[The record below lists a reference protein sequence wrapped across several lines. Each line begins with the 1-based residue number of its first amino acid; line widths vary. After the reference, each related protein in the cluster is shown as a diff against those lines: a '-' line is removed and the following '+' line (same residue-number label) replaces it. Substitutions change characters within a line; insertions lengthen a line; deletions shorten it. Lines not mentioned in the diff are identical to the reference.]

1 MDILRESVTRGPSA
15 SAPLAHVQNTGC
27 GRFRLHG
34 LDEHLRSVE
43 RLAGRFAD
51 KFGAGH
57 WGRLAGLW
65 HDLGK
70 FQPAFQSYIRRDS
83 GFDPE
88 AHLEDAV
95 PSRVD
100 HSSAGA
106 LHAVAQFGRNGSHR
120 GNAIGRLLA
129 YVIAG
134 HHAGLPDWRQ
144 ADGGGGSLEVRLRE
158 RGELLR
164 ATTAVSAAIPFLAGE
179 APRDEPPSRPSL
191 SLWVRLLFSA
201 LVDADYLDTEA
212 FMDPE
217 RVGSRS
223 GWEDIPKIAE
233 TFERFMV
240 TKVRDDT
247 ELNRIR
253 GEILTWCRDAANR
266 EPGLFSLTVPTG
278 GGKTLSSMAFALRH
292 ALRYRRERIV
302 YVIPYTSILEQTV
315 DVFREALGEGDPWT
329 VVLEHHSNLDSDRET
344 PRGRLAAENWDAPIV
359 VTTSVQFFESLF
371 AARSSRTRKLH
382 NLVGSVVVL
391 DEVQLINADFLL
403 PILDVLQFL
412 ADEFGV
418 TVLLMT
424 ATRPSWSITDAGD
437 VHLRGVRE
445 IVPDPDSLHERLRR
459 VRVRIPRRLDEP
471 EGWDEVAE
479 RILAEPSALCVV
491 NRRQDARELFLRVQS
506 EDPASVHLSAL
517 MCGAH
522 RSDVIRDVK
531 ERLGRGEGV
540 RVVSTQLVEAGVDL
554 DFPVV
559 FRALAGLDS
568 ITQAAGRC
576 NREGSSDHGE
586 VHVFV
591 PPTLPP
597 PGILR
602 QAADV
607 TRSLFA
613 EGELD
618 PLAPSSFDRFFGHLY
633 WLRGA
638 RLDKAGIRGLLDH
651 DGQSE
656 RLEYAFRTAASK
668 FRLID
673 DLDRVSIVVGWPKPD
688 GDPRVE
694 SALRRLEHNDGG
706 RGVFRRL
713 QRAVVDVGRWHLV
726 PLEEAGA
733 VQEVH
738 DRLYVQRD
746 TSLYDDVLGLTVDLE
761 TARNPEDLIG

>member
-1 MDILRESVTRGPSA
+1 MESETRVSPSL
-15 SAPLAHVQNTGC
+15 PLAHIQRTGH
-27 GRFRLHG
+27 GGFRLHR

-43 RLAGRFAD
+43 QRAGAFAH
-51 KFGAGH
+51 KFGAGD
-57 WGRLAGLW
+57 WGRLAGVW

-83 GFDPE
+83 GFAPE
-88 AHLEDAV
+88 AHMADAV
-95 PSRVD
+95 PGRVD

-106 LHAVAQFGRNGSHR
+106 LHAVAQLGMNGPR
-120 GNAIGRLLA
+120 GDAIGRLLA

-144 ADGGGGSLEVRLRE
+144 VDGGNGSLEVRLRE

-164 ATTAVSAAIPFLAGE
+164 ATTKVPAALPFLAGE
-179 APRDEPPSRPSL
+179 TPQGGPRSRTCL

-201 LVDADYLDTEA
+201 LVDADFLDTEV
-212 FMDPE
+212 FMDPD
-217 RVGSRS
+217 RAGSRS
-223 GWEDIPKIAE
+223 GWKDLPEITEA
-233 TFERFMV
+233 FERFMV

-247 ELNRIR
+247 EVNRIR
-253 GEILTWCRDAANR
+253 GEILTWCRDAADR

-278 GGKTLSSMAFALRH
+278 GGKTLSSMAFSLRH
-292 ALRYRRERIV
+292 ALRHGMGRIV

-315 DVFREALGEGDPWT
+315 DVFREALGEEDPWT
-329 VVLEHHSNLDSDRET
+329 AVLEHHSNLDPDRESL
-344 PRGRLAAENWDAPIV
+344 RGRLAAENWDAPIV

-391 DEVQLINADFLL
+391 DEVQLINADFLH

-412 ADEFGV
+412 VDEFGV

-424 ATRPSWSITDAGD
+424 ATRPSWSATDVDGPGL
-437 VHLRGVRE
+437 HGVRE
-445 IVPDPDSLHERLRR
+445 IVPDPDALHARLRR
-459 VRVRIPRRLDEP
+459 VRVRIPRKLDEP
-471 EGWDEVAE
+471 EGWDDVAE
-479 RILAEPSALCVV
+479 RILAEPSVLCVV
-491 NRRQDARELFLRVQS
+491 NRRQDARELFLRVQQ
-506 EDPASVHLSAL
+506 EDPAALHLSAL
-517 MCGAH
+517 MSGAH
-522 RSDVIRDVK
+522 RSAVIQDVK

-568 ITQAAGRC
+568 IAQAAGRC
-576 NREGSSDHGE
+576 NREGRGDQGE

-591 PPTLPP
+591 PPTSPP

-602 QAADV
+602 QAAEV
-607 TRSLFA
+607 TRSLCA

-618 PLAPSSFDRFFGHLY
+618 PLAPAAFDRFFRHLY
-633 WLRGA
+633 WLRGD
-638 RLDKAGIRGLLDH
+638 LDKEGIRRLLDH
-651 DGQSE
+651 DGRSE
-656 RLEYAFRTAASK
+656 GLEYAFRTAGSR

-673 DLDRVSIVVGWPKPD
+673 ERDRVSIVVRWPGPD

-694 SALRRLEHNDGG
+694 SALRDLEHGG
-706 RGVFRRL
+706 GWRGVFRRL
-713 QRAVVDVGRWHLV
+713 QRAVVGVSRRHLL
-726 PLEEAGA
+726 PLEAVGA
-733 VQEVH
+733 VEEVH

-746 TSLYDDVLGLTVDLE
+746 TSLYDDVLGLTVSLE

>member
-1 MDILRESVTRGPSA
+1 MS
-15 SAPLAHVQNTGC
+15 LAHVQDTGR

-43 RLAGRFAD
+43 RRAGDLAE
-51 KFGAGH
+51 KFGAGD

-70 FQPAFQSYIRRDS
+70 FQPAFQSYIRRES

-88 AHLEDAV
+88 AHLEGSV
-95 PSRVD
+95 PGRVD
-100 HSSAGA
+100 HSSVGA
-106 LHAVAQFGRNGSHR
+106 LHAVAHLGKNGDR
-120 GNAIGRLLA
+120 GAAIGQLLA

-134 HHAGLPDWRQ
+134 HHAGLPDWSQ
-144 ADGGGGSLEVRLRE
+144 ANGGAGSLEVRLRE
-158 RGELLR
+158 RGELLD
-164 ATTAVSAAIPFLAGE
+164 ATTAVPAALPFLAGE
-179 APRDEPPSRPSL
+179 KPRGGPPCRKSL

-201 LVDADYLDTEA
+201 LVDADFLDTEE

-217 RVGSRS
+217 RARARARS
-223 GWEDIPKIAE
+223 GWTDLRSIAQA
-233 TFERFMV
+233 FDRFML

-247 ELNRIR
+247 EVNRIR
-253 GEILTWCRDAANR
+253 GEILTWCRDAAHR
-266 EPGLFSLTVPTG
+266 ESGLFSLTVPTG

-292 ALRYRRERIV
+292 ALCHGKRRIV

-329 VVLEHHSNLDSDRET
+329 VVLEHHSNLDPDRET
-344 PRGRLAAENWDAPIV
+344 VRGRLAAENWDAPII

-371 AARSSRTRKLH
+371 ADRTSRARKLH

-391 DEVQLINADFLL
+391 DEVQLLNADFLH

-412 ADEFGV
+412 VDEFGV

-424 ATRPSWSITDAGD
+424 ATRPSWSATDAGGKR
-437 VHLRGVRE
+437 LRGVRE
-445 IVPDPDSLHERLRR
+445 IVPDPDLLHESLRR

-471 EGWDEVAE
+471 EGWDEVA
-479 RILAEPSALCVV
+479 RRMLAEPSVLCVV
-491 NRRQDARELFLRVQS
+491 NRREDARELFLRVRR
-506 EDPASVHLSAL
+506 EDATAVHLSAL

-531 ERLGRGEGV
+531 ERLGRGEDV

-568 ITQAAGRC
+568 VAQAAGRC
-576 NREGSSDHGE
+576 NREGRNDRGE
-586 VHVFV
+586 VYVFV
-591 PPTLPP
+591 PPTSPP

-618 PLAPSSFDRFFGHLY
+618 PLAPSSFDRFFRHLY
-633 WLRGA
+633 WLRGD
-638 RLDKAGIRGLLDH
+638 RLDKEGIRRLLDH
-651 DGQSE
+651 DGESE
-656 RLEYAFRTAASK
+656 RLEYAFRTAGSR

-673 DLDRVSIVVGWPKPD
+673 DRDRVSVVVRWPGPD
-688 GDPRVE
+688 GDPQVE
-694 SALRRLEHNDGG
+694 SALRDLEHGGGG

-713 QRAVVDVGRWHLV
+713 QRAVVGVSRRHLL
-726 PLEEAGA
+726 PLEVAGA
-733 VQEVH
+733 VEEIH

-746 TSLYDDVLGLTVDLE
+746 TSLYDDVLGLAVNLE

>member
-1 MDILRESVTRGPSA
+1 MDILRESVTRRSPA
-15 SAPLAHVQNTGC
+15 SVPLAHVQETGC

-51 KFGAGH
+51 KFDARD

-70 FQPAFQSYIRRDS
+70 FQPGFQSYIRRDS

-88 AHLEDAV
+88 AHLENAV
-95 PSRVD
+95 PGRVD
-100 HSSAGA
+100 HSSVGA
-106 LHAVAQFGRNGSHR
+106 LHAVAHFCKHGRR
-120 GNAIGRLLA
+120 GDAIGRLLA

-144 ADGGGGSLEVRLRE
+144 ADGGAGSLEVRLRE

-164 ATTAVSAAIPFLAGE
+164 ATMAVSAALPFLEGE
-179 APRDEPPSRPSL
+179 TPRSGPPSRESL

-201 LVDADYLDTEA
+201 LVDADFLDTEG

-217 RVGSRS
+217 RAGSRS
-223 GWEDIPKIAE
+223 GWKDLPEIAE

-240 TKVRDDT
+240 KKVRDDT

-253 GEILTWCRDAANR
+253 GKILNWCRDAAES

-278 GGKTLSSMAFALRH
+278 GGKTLSSMAFALRQ
-292 ALRYRRERIV
+292 ALRYRKARIV

-315 DVFREALGEGDPWT
+315 DVFREALGEEDPWT
-329 VVLEHHSNLDSDRET
+329 VVLEHHSNLDPDRET
-344 PRGRLAAENWDAPIV
+344 PRGRLAAENWDAPVV

-371 AARSSRTRKLH
+371 AARPSRTRKLH

-412 ADEFGV
+412 ADQFGV

-424 ATRPSWSITDAGD
+424 ATRPSWSATDAGD
-437 VHLRGVRE
+437 AHLRGVRE

-459 VRVRIPRRLDEP
+459 VRVRIPNRLDEP
-471 EGWDEVAE
+471 QGWDDVAE

-506 EDPASVHLSAL
+506 EDPEAVHLSAL

-576 NREGSSDHGE
+576 NREGRSDRGE

-591 PPTLPP
+591 PPTSPP

-618 PLAPSSFDRFFGHLY
+618 PLAPSSFDQFFRHLY
-633 WLRGA
+633 WLRGD
-638 RLDKAGIRGLLDH
+638 RLDKEGIRRLLDH
-651 DGQSE
+651 DGRSE
-656 RLEYAFRTAASK
+656 RLEYAFRTAASR

-673 DLDRVSIVVGWPKPD
+673 DRDRVSIVVRWPRPD
-688 GDPRVE
+688 GDPQVE
-694 SALRRLEHNDGG
+694 SGLRDLEHNGGG

-713 QRAVVDVGRWHLV
+713 QRAVVGVSRWHLL

>member
-1 MDILRESVTRGPSA
+1 MESVTRGSPT
-15 SAPLAHVQNTGC
+15 SAPLAHVQHTGPE
-27 GRFRLHG
+27 RFRLHG
-34 LDEHLRSVE
+34 LDEHLRAVG
-43 RLAGRFAD
+43 RLAEGFAD
-51 KFGAGH
+51 KFGAGD

-88 AHLEDAV
+88 AHLEGVV
-95 PSRVD
+95 PGRVD
-100 HSSAGA
+100 HSTVGA
-106 LHAVAQFGRNGSHR
+106 LHAVAHFGKDGDR
-120 GNAIGRLLA
+120 GTAIGQLLA
-129 YVIAG
+129 YVITG
-134 HHAGLPDWRQ
+134 HHAGLPDYRQ
-144 ADGGGGSLEVRLRE
+144 ADGGTASLEARLRKP
-158 RGELLR
+158 ELLE
-164 ATTAVSAAIPFLAGE
+164 ATTAVPAALPFLAGE
-179 APRDEPPSRPSL
+179 TPTGGPPCRKSL

-201 LVDADYLDTEA
+201 LVDADFLDTEA
-212 FMDPE
+212 FMDSQ
-217 RVGSRS
+217 RAGARS
-223 GWEDIPKIAE
+223 GWNDLQSIAQA
-233 TFERFMV
+233 FEGFMV

-247 ELNRIR
+247 EVNRIR
-253 GEILTWCRDAANR
+253 GRILDWCRDAAGR

-292 ALRYRRERIV
+292 ALCHGKRRIV

-315 DVFREALGEGDPWT
+315 DVFREALREGDPWT
-329 VVLEHHSNLDSDRET
+329 VVLEHHSNLDPDRET
-344 PRGRLAAENWDAPIV
+344 VRGRIAAENWDAPII

-371 AARSSRTRKLH
+371 AARTSRARKLH
-382 NLVGSVVVL
+382 NLVDSVVVL
-391 DEVQLINADFLL
+391 DEVQLINADFLH

-424 ATRPSWSITDAGD
+424 ATRPSWSATDAGGKK
-437 VHLRGVRE
+437 LLGVRE
-445 IVPDPDSLHERLRR
+445 IVPDPDSLHESLRR
-459 VRVRIPRRLDEP
+459 VCVRIPKKLDEP

-479 RILAEPSALCVV
+479 RMHAEPSVLCVV
-491 NRRQDARELFLRVQS
+491 NRREDARELFLRVQRA
-506 EDPASVHLSAL
+506 DAAAVHLSAL

-531 ERLGRGEGV
+531 ERLARGESV

-568 ITQAAGRC
+568 IAQAAGRC
-576 NREGSSDHGE
+576 NREGRSDRGE

-591 PPTLPP
+591 PPTSPP

-602 QAADV
+602 QAAGV

-613 EGELD
+613 EGALD
-618 PLAPSSFDRFFGHLY
+618 PLAPSSFDRFFRHLY
-633 WLRGA
+633 WLRGD
-638 RLDKAGIRGLLDH
+638 RLDKEGIRRLLDH
-651 DGQSE
+651 DGRSE
-656 RLEYAFRTAASK
+656 RLEYAFRTAGSR

-673 DLDRVSIVVGWPKPD
+673 DRDRVSVVVRWPGPE

-694 SALRRLEHNDGG
+694 SALRDLEYGGGG

-713 QRAVVDVGRWHLV
+713 QRAVVGVSRRHLL
-726 PLEEAGA
+726 PLEVAGA
-733 VQEVH
+733 VEEIH

-746 TSLYDDVLGLTVDLE
+746 TSSYDNVLGLTVNLE

>member
-1 MDILRESVTRGPSA
+1 MESVTRGSA
-15 SAPLAHVQNTGC
+15 TKAPLAHVQHTGP
-27 GRFRLHG
+27 GRFRLHR

-43 RLAGRFAD
+43 RCARDFAD
-51 KFGAGH
+51 KFGAGDC
-57 WGRLAGLW
+57 GRLAGLW

-88 AHLEDAV
+88 AHLEGSV
-95 PSRVD
+95 PGRVD
-100 HSSAGA
+100 HSSVGA
-106 LHAVAQFGRNGSHR
+106 LHAVAHLGKNGGRGA
-120 GNAIGRLLA
+120 AIGKLLA

-134 HHAGLPDWRQ
+134 HHAGLPDWSQ
-144 ADGGGGSLEVRLRE
+144 ADGGVGSLEARLRE
-158 RGELLR
+158 RGELIE
-164 ATTAVSAAIPFLAGE
+164 ATTEVPAALPFLASE
-179 APRDEPPSRPSL
+179 TPRGGPPSRASL
-191 SLWVRLLFSA
+191 SLWVRFLFSA
-201 LVDADYLDTEA
+201 LVDADFLDTET

-217 RVGSRS
+217 RAGARS
-223 GWEDIPKIAE
+223 GWKDLRSIAQA
-233 TFERFMV
+233 FEGFMV
-240 TKVRDDT
+240 AKVRDDT
-247 ELNRIR
+247 EVNRIR
-253 GEILTWCRDAANR
+253 GKILTWCRDAAGR

-292 ALRYRRERIV
+292 ALHHEKRRIV

-329 VVLEHHSNLDSDRET
+329 VVLEHHSNLDPDRET
-344 PRGRLAAENWDAPIV
+344 VRGRLAAENWDAPII

-371 AARSSRTRKLH
+371 AARTSRARKLH
-382 NLVGSVVVL
+382 NLVDSVVVL
-391 DEVQLINADFLL
+391 DEVQLINADFLH

-424 ATRPSWSITDAGD
+424 ATRPSWSATDAGGKK
-437 VHLRGVRE
+437 LLGVRE
-445 IVPDPDSLHERLRR
+445 IVPDPDSLHESLRR

-479 RILAEPSALCVV
+479 RMLAEPSVLCVV
-491 NRRQDARELFLRVQS
+491 NRREDARELFLRVQRA
-506 EDPASVHLSAL
+506 DGAAVHLSAL

-531 ERLGRGEGV
+531 ERLARGERV

-568 ITQAAGRC
+568 IAQAAGRC
-576 NREGSSDHGE
+576 NREGRSDRGE

-591 PPTLPP
+591 PPTSPP

-607 TRSLFA
+607 SRSLFA

-618 PLAPSSFDRFFGHLY
+618 PLAPSSFDRFFRHLY
-633 WLRGA
+633 WLRGD
-638 RLDKAGIRGLLDH
+638 RLDKEGIRRLLDH
-651 DGQSE
+651 DGRSE
-656 RLEYAFRTAASK
+656 RLEYAFRTAGSR

-673 DLDRVSIVVGWPKPD
+673 DRDRVSVVVRWPGPD

-694 SALRRLEHNDGG
+694 SALRELEYGGGG

-713 QRAVVDVGRWHLV
+713 QRAVVGVSRRHLL
-726 PLEEAGA
+726 PLVVAGA
-733 VQEVH
+733 VEEIH

-746 TSLYDDVLGLTVDLE
+746 TSLYDDVLGLTVNLE

>member
-1 MDILRESVTRGPSA
+1 MESVERRSA
-15 SAPLAHVQNTGC
+15 TSVALAHVQETGC
-27 GRFRLHG
+27 RQFRVHR

-43 RLAGRFAD
+43 RRAGAFAD
-51 KFGAGH
+51 KFGAGDF
-57 WGRLAGLW
+57 GRLAGRW

-88 AHLEDAV
+88 AHLEGSV
-95 PSRVD
+95 PGRVD

-106 LHAVAQFGRNGSHR
+106 LHAVAQLGRNGDR
-120 GNAIGRLLA
+120 GEAIGRLLA

-134 HHAGLPDWRQ
+134 HHAGLPDWSQ
-144 ADGGGGSLEVRLRE
+144 ADGGTGSLQARLQA
-158 RGELLR
+158 RGDQLR
-164 ATTAVSAAIPFLAGE
+164 ATTAAPSALPFLAGE
-179 APRDEPPSRPSL
+179 TPQGGPRSRKSL
-191 SLWVRLLFSA
+191 SLWIRVLFSA
-201 LVDADYLDTEA
+201 LVDADFLDTEA
-212 FMDPE
+212 FMDSE
-217 RVGSRS
+217 RAGSRS
-223 GWEDIPKIAE
+223 GWKHLPEIAE
-233 TFERFMV
+233 TFERFMA

-247 ELNRIR
+247 EVNRIR
-253 GEILTWCRDAANR
+253 GEILSWCREAAVR
-266 EPGLFSLTVPTG
+266 RSGLFSLTVPTG

-292 ALRYRRERIV
+292 ALRHEKVRIV
-302 YVIPYTSILEQTV
+302 YVIPYTSIIEQTV
-315 DVFREALGEGDPWT
+315 DVFREALGEEEPWT
-329 VVLEHHSNLDSDRET
+329 VVLEHHSNLDPDRET

-371 AARSSRTRKLH
+371 AARTRRTRKLH
-382 NLVGSVVVL
+382 NLVDSVVVL
-391 DEVQLINADFLL
+391 DEVQLINAEFLN

-424 ATRPSWSITDAGD
+424 ATRPSWSAEDAAGGR
-437 VHLRGVRE
+437 LRGVME
-445 IVPDPDSLHERLRR
+445 IVPDPDALHERLRR

-471 EGWDEVAE
+471 EGWDEVAQ

-491 NRRQDARELFLRVQS
+491 NRRQDARELFLRVRR
-506 EDPASVHLSAL
+506 EDPAAVHLSAL
-517 MCGAH
+517 MSGAH
-522 RSDVIRDVK
+522 RSSAIRDVK
-531 ERLGRGEGV
+531 ERLVRGGGV

-576 NREGSSDHGE
+576 NREGRTDRGE
-586 VHVFV
+586 VYVFV
-591 PPTLPP
+591 PPTSPP

-618 PLAPSSFDRFFGHLY
+618 PLAPSSFDRFFRHLY
-633 WLRGA
+633 WLRGD
-638 RLDKAGIRGLLDH
+638 RLDKEGIRRLLDH
-651 DGQSE
+651 DGRSE
-656 RLEYAFRTAASK
+656 RLEYAFRTAASR

-673 DLDRVSIVVGWPKPD
+673 DRDRVSIVVRWPRPD
-688 GDPRVE
+688 GDPQVE
-694 SALRRLEHNDGG
+694 SALRDLEHNGGG

-713 QRAVVDVGRWHLV
+713 QRAVVGVSRWHLL

-746 TSLYDDVLGLTVDLE
+746 TSLYDDVLGLTIDLE
-761 TARNPEDLIG
+761 AARNPEELIG

>member
-1 MDILRESVTRGPSA
+1 MESVTGSTT
-15 SAPLAHVQNTGC
+15 SAPLAHVQNTGR
-27 GRFRLHG
+27 GGFRHHL

-43 RLAGRFAD
+43 RQAGAFAA
-51 KFGAGH
+51 KFGAGDF
-57 WGRLAGLW
+57 GRLAGLW

-70 FQPAFQSYIRRDS
+70 FQPNFQSYIRRNS
-83 GFDPE
+83 GFDAE
-88 AHLEDAV
+88 AHLEDAG
-95 PSRVD
+95 PGRVD
-100 HSSAGA
+100 HSSVGA
-106 LHAVAQFGRNGSHR
+106 LHAVDHLRKSGPR
-120 GNAIGRLLA
+120 GDAIGRLLA

-134 HHAGLPDWRQ
+134 HHVGLPDWRQ
-144 ADGGGGSLEVRLRE
+144 ADGGAGSLQARLRE
-158 RGELLR
+158 RGELLQ
-164 ATTAVSAAIPFLAGE
+164 ATTAVPAALPFLTGRT
-179 APRDEPPSRPSL
+179 PRGEPPCRKSL

-201 LVDADYLDTEA
+201 LVDADFLDTEA

-217 RVGSRS
+217 RACARS
-223 GWEDIPKIAE
+223 GWKDLQEVAK
-233 TFERFMV
+233 TFDRFMV

-247 ELNRIR
+247 EVNRIR
-253 GEILTWCRDAANR
+253 GEILNWCRDAADR
-266 EPGLFSLTVPTG
+266 EPGMFSLTVPTG

-292 ALRYRRERIV
+292 ALCHGKGRIV

-315 DVFREALGEGDPWT
+315 DVFREALGEGEPWT
-329 VVLEHHSNLDSDRET
+329 IVLEHHSNLDPDRES
-344 PRGRLAAENWDAPIV
+344 PRGRLAAENWDAPII

-391 DEVQLINADFLL
+391 DEVQLINADFLH

-412 ADEFGV
+412 VDEFGV

-424 ATRPSWSITDAGD
+424 ATRPSWSAPDAGGPRLCD
-437 VHLRGVRE
+437 VRE
-445 IVPDPDSLHERLRR
+445 IVPDPDSLHDRLRR
-459 VRVRIPRRLDEP
+459 VHVCIPRRLDEP
-471 EGWDEVAE
+471 EGWDEMAE
-479 RILAEPSALCVV
+479 RILAEPSILCVV
-491 NRRQDARELFLRVQS
+491 NRRQDARELFLRVRR
-506 EDPASVHLSAL
+506 EDPAAVHLSAL

-559 FRALAGLDS
+559 YRALAGLDS
-568 ITQAAGRC
+568 IAQAAGRC
-576 NREGSSDHGE
+576 NREGRSDRGE

-591 PPTLPP
+591 PPTSAP

-602 QAADV
+602 QAANV
-607 TRSLFA
+607 TRSLFE

-618 PLAPSSFDRFFGHLY
+618 PLAPISFDRFFRHLY
-633 WLRGA
+633 WLRGD
-638 RLDKAGIRGLLDH
+638 RLDKEGIRRLLDH
-651 DGQSE
+651 DGRSE
-656 RLEYAFRTAASK
+656 RLEYAFRTAASR

-673 DLDRVSIVVGWPKPD
+673 DRDRVSIVVRWPGPD

-694 SALRRLEHNDGG
+694 SALRDLEHGG
-706 RGVFRRL
+706 GWRGVFRRL
-713 QRAVVDVGRWHLV
+713 QRAVVGVSRSHLL

-733 VQEVH
+733 VEEIH

-746 TSLYDDVLGLTVDLE
+746 TSLYDDVLGLAVNLE
-761 TARNPEDLIG
+761 TARDPEDLIG

>member
-1 MDILRESVTRGPSA
+1 MV
-15 SAPLAHVQNTGC
+15 PLAHVHKTGP
-27 GRFRLHG
+27 GSFRLHG
-34 LDEHLRSVE
+34 LDEHLRAVG
-43 RLAGRFAD
+43 RLAESFAN
-51 KFGAGH
+51 KFGAGD

-88 AHLEDAV
+88 AHLEDSV
-95 PSRVD
+95 PGRVD
-100 HSSAGA
+100 HSSVGA
-106 LHAVAQFGRNGSHR
+106 LHAVAHLGKNGNR
-120 GNAIGRLLA
+120 GAAIGQLLA

-144 ADGGGGSLEVRLRE
+144 THGGAGSLEVRLRK
-158 RGELLR
+158 RGELLQ
-164 ATTAVSAAIPFLAGE
+164 ATAAVLAALPFLAGE
-179 APRDEPPSRPSL
+179 IPRGGPPCRKSL

-201 LVDADYLDTEA
+201 LVDADFLDTES

-217 RVGSRS
+217 RGRARS
-223 GWEDIPKIAE
+223 GWRDLRSIAE
-233 TFERFMV
+233 AFEGFMV

-247 ELNRIR
+247 EVNRIR
-253 GEILTWCRDAANR
+253 AKILTWCRDAARR

-292 ALRYRRERIV
+292 ALCHGKRRVV

-329 VVLEHHSNLDSDRET
+329 VVLEHHSNLDPDRET
-344 PRGRLAAENWDAPIV
+344 VRGRLAAENWDAPII

-371 AARSSRTRKLH
+371 AARTSRARKLH

-391 DEVQLINADFLL
+391 DEVQLINADFLH
-403 PILDVLQFL
+403 PILDVLQFM

-424 ATRPSWSITDAGD
+424 ATRPSWTATDAGGKK
-437 VHLRGVRE
+437 LRGVRE
-445 IVPDPDSLHERLRR
+445 IVPDPDSLHESLRR

-479 RILAEPSALCVV
+479 RMLAEPSILCVV
-491 NRRQDARELFLRVQS
+491 NRREDARELFLRVRR
-506 EDPASVHLSAL
+506 EDATAVHLSAL

-531 ERLGRGEGV
+531 ERLGRGEDV
-540 RVVSTQLVEAGVDL
+540 RLVSTQLVEAGVDL

-568 ITQAAGRC
+568 IAQAAGRC
-576 NREGSSDHGE
+576 NREGRSERGE

-591 PPTLPP
+591 PPTSPP

-602 QAADV
+602 QASDV

-618 PLAPSSFDRFFGHLY
+618 PLAPSSFDRFFRHLY
-633 WLRGA
+633 WLRGD
-638 RLDKAGIRGLLDH
+638 RLDKEGIRRLLDH
-651 DGQSE
+651 DGRSE
-656 RLEYAFRTAASK
+656 RLEYAFRTAGSR

-673 DLDRVSIVVGWPKPD
+673 DRDRVSVVVRWQGSD

-694 SALRRLEHNDGG
+694 SALRDLEFGGGG

-713 QRAVVDVGRWHLV
+713 QRAVVGVSRRHLL
-726 PLEEAGA
+726 PLEVAGA
-733 VQEVH
+733 VEEIH
-738 DRLYVQRD
+738 DRLYIQRD
-746 TSLYDDVLGLTVDLE
+746 TSLYDNVLGLTVNLE
-761 TARNPEDLIG
+761 TVRNPEDLIG

>member
-1 MDILRESVTRGPSA
+1 MESVRRRSA
-15 SAPLAHVQNTGC
+15 KSAPLAHIQETGC
-27 GRFRLHG
+27 EQFQLHRL
-34 LDEHLRSVE
+34 DDHLRSVE
-43 RLAGRFAD
+43 RLAGAFAD
-51 KFGAGH
+51 KFGARDF
-57 WGRLAGLW
+57 GRLAGRW

-70 FQPAFQSYIRRDS
+70 FQPAFQAYIRRDS

-88 AHLEDAV
+88 AHQQDSV
-95 PSRVD
+95 PGRVD

-106 LHAVAQFGRNGSHR
+106 LHAVAHLGRNGNR
-120 GNAIGRLLA
+120 GAAIGRLLA

-134 HHAGLPDWRQ
+134 HHTGLPDWSQ
-144 ADGGGGSLEVRLRE
+144 ADGGAGSLEVRLRE
-158 RGELLR
+158 RGELLE
-164 ATTAVSAAIPFLAGE
+164 ATTAAPSALRMLAGD
-179 APRDEPPSRPSL
+179 APRGGPPSRESL

-201 LVDADYLDTEA
+201 LVDADFLDTEE

-217 RVGSRS
+217 RAVARS
-223 GWEDIPKIAE
+223 GWKGLREIAE
-233 TFERFMV
+233 TFERFMK

-247 ELNRIR
+247 KVNRIR
-253 GEILTWCRDAANR
+253 GEILTWCRDAAER

-292 ALRYRRERIV
+292 ALRHGKARVV

-315 DVFREALGEGDPWT
+315 DAFRKALGGEDPWT
-329 VVLEHHSNLDSDRET
+329 VVLEHHSNLDPDRET
-344 PRGRLAAENWDAPIV
+344 RRGKLAAENWDAPIV

-371 AARSSRTRKLH
+371 AARTSRARKLH

-412 ADEFGV
+412 VDEFHV
-418 TVLLMT
+418 TVLIMT
-424 ATRPSWSITDAGD
+424 ATRPSWSDADAGD
-437 VHLRGVRE
+437 GHLRGVRE

-459 VRVRIPRRLDEP
+459 VRVRVPRRLDEP
-471 EGWDEVAE
+471 EEWDGVAE
-479 RILAEPSALCVV
+479 RMLAEPSALCVV
-491 NRRQDARELFLRVQS
+491 NRRQDARELFLRVRS
-506 EDPASVHLSAL
+506 EDPAAVHLSAL

-522 RSDVIRDVK
+522 RSDVIKAVK
-531 ERLGRGEGV
+531 ERLARDEGV

-559 FRALAGLDS
+559 FRAMAGLDS
-568 ITQAAGRC
+568 IAQAAGRC
-576 NREGSSDHGE
+576 NREGGSDCGQ

-591 PPTLPP
+591 PPTSPP

-613 EGELD
+613 EGDLD
-618 PLAPSSFDRFFGHLY
+618 PLAPRSFVRFFRELY
-633 WLRGA
+633 WLRGD
-638 RLDKAGIRGLLDH
+638 RLDKEGIRRLLGH
-651 DGQSE
+651 DGRSVE
-656 RLEYAFRTAASK
+656 LEYAFRTAASR

-673 DLDRVSIVVGWPKPD
+673 DRDRVSIVVRWPAPD
-688 GDPRVE
+688 GDPNVE
-694 SALRRLEHNDGG
+694 SALRDMEYTGG
-706 RGVFRRL
+706 RRDIFRRL
-713 QRAVVDVGRWHLV
+713 QRAVVGVSRHHLL
-726 PLEEAGA
+726 PLEMAGA
-733 VQEVH
+733 VEEIH

-746 TSLYDDVLGLTVDLE
+746 TSLYDNVLGLTVDLD

>member
-1 MDILRESVTRGPSA
+1 MESVRQRSA
-15 SAPLAHVQNTGC
+15 TSVQLAHVQETSG
-27 GRFRLHG
+27 GQFRVHR
-34 LDEHLRSVE
+34 LDKHLRSVE
-43 RLAGRFAD
+43 RLAGDFAD
-51 KFGAGH
+51 KFGARDF
-57 WGRLAGLW
+57 GRLAGLW

-70 FQPAFQSYIRRDS
+70 FQPAFQSYIRRES
-83 GFDPE
+83 GLDPG
-88 AHLEDAV
+88 AHLEDSV
-95 PSRVD
+95 PGRVD
-100 HSSAGA
+100 HSSVGA
-106 LHAVAQFGRNGSHR
+106 LHAVAHWEANGDR
-120 GNAIGRLLA
+120 GTAVGLLLA

-144 ADGGGGSLEVRLRE
+144 ADGGAGALEVRLRE
-158 RGELLR
+158 RGELLQ
-164 ATTAVSAAIPFLAGE
+164 ATNSVPAALPFLAGE
-179 APRDEPPSRPSL
+179 TPQGGPTTRASL

-201 LVDADYLDTEA
+201 LVDADFLDTEA

-217 RVGSRS
+217 QAGTRS
-223 GWEDIPKIAE
+223 GWKDLPEVAE
-233 TFERFMV
+233 AFERFMV

-247 ELNRIR
+247 EVNRIR
-253 GEILTWCRDAANR
+253 ADILTWCRDAAGC

-292 ALRYRRERIV
+292 ALRHGKSRIV
-302 YVIPYTSILEQTV
+302 YVIPYTSIIEQTA
-315 DVFREALGEGDPWT
+315 DVFREALGEVDL
-329 VVLEHHSNLDSDRET
+329 VLEHHSNLDPDRET
-344 PRGRLAAENWDAPIV
+344 LRGRLAAENWDAPVV

-371 AARSSRTRKLH
+371 AARTSRARKLH

-424 ATRPSWSITDAGD
+424 ATRPSWSAPDAGGKR
-437 VHLRGVRE
+437 LRGVRE
-445 IVPDPDSLHERLRR
+445 IVSDPDSLHERLRR
-459 VRVRIPRRLDEP
+459 VRVRIPNRLDEP

-479 RILAEPSALCVV
+479 RILAEPSVLCVV
-491 NRRQDARELFLRVQS
+491 NRREDARELFLRVRR
-506 EDPASVHLSAL
+506 EDAAAVHLSAL

-522 RSDVIRDVK
+522 RSEVIRDLK
-531 ERLGRGEGV
+531 NRLGRGERV

-568 ITQAAGRC
+568 IAQAAGRC
-576 NREGSSDHGE
+576 NREGRSARGE

-591 PPTLPP
+591 PPTSPP

-613 EGELD
+613 KGEVD
-618 PLAPSSFDRFFGHLY
+618 PLAPTSFDRFFRQLY
-633 WLRGA
+633 WIRGD
-638 RLDKAGIRGLLDH
+638 RLDKEGIRRLLDH
-651 DGQSE
+651 DGRSVE
-656 RLEYAFRTAASK
+656 LEYAFRTAASR

-673 DLDRVSIVVGWPKPD
+673 DRDRVSIVVRWPAPD
-688 GDPRVE
+688 GDPKVE
-694 SALRRLEHNDGG
+694 SALRDLEHTGG
-706 RGVFRRL
+706 RRDIFRLL
-713 QRAVVDVGRWHLV
+713 QRAVVGVSRHHFL
-726 PLEEAGA
+726 PLEVAGA
-733 VQEVH
+733 VEEIH

-746 TSLYDDVLGLTVDLE
+746 TSLYDNVLGLTVNLD

>member
-1 MDILRESVTRGPSA
+1 MESATRESSTSVQ
-15 SAPLAHVQNTGC
+15 LAHVQNTGG
-27 GRFRLHG
+27 GRFRLHR

-43 RLAGRFAD
+43 RLAGIFAD
-51 KFGAGH
+51 KFGAGD

-83 GFDPE
+83 GFDTE
-88 AHLEDAV
+88 AHLEDSV
-95 PSRVD
+95 PGRVN
-100 HSSAGA
+100 HSSVGA
-106 LHAVAQFGRNGSHR
+106 LHAVAHFEKNGYR
-120 GNAIGRLLA
+120 GTAIGQLLA

-144 ADGGGGSLEVRLRE
+144 ADGGASALEVRLRE
-158 RGELLR
+158 RQELLQ
-164 ATTAVSAAIPFLAGE
+164 ATTAVPEALAFLAGE
-179 APRDEPPSRPSL
+179 TPGGMPPSRASL

-217 RVGSRS
+217 RAGTRS
-223 GWEDIPKIAE
+223 GWKDLSEIAKA
-233 TFERFMV
+233 FERFMV

-247 ELNRIR
+247 DVNRIR
-253 GEILTWCRDAANR
+253 AEILTWCRDAAGR

-292 ALRYRRERIV
+292 ALRHGKSRIV
-302 YVIPYTSILEQTV
+302 YVIPYTSILEQTA
-315 DVFREALGEGDPWT
+315 DVFREALGEEDPWT
-329 VVLEHHSNLDSDRET
+329 VVLEHHSNLDPDKET
-344 PRGRLAAENWDAPIV
+344 LRGRLSAENWDAPII

-371 AARSSRTRKLH
+371 AARTSRVRKLH

-391 DEVQLINADFLL
+391 DEVQLINADFLH

-412 ADEFGV
+412 VDDFGV

-424 ATRPSWSITDAGD
+424 ATRPSWSATDADGKR
-437 VHLRGVRE
+437 LQGVRE
-445 IVPDPDSLHERLRR
+445 IAPDPDSLHERLRR

-471 EGWDEVAE
+471 EGWDEVAD
-479 RILAEPSALCVV
+479 RMLAEPSALCVV
-491 NRRQDARELFLRVQS
+491 NRRDDARELFLRVRR
-506 EDPASVHLSAL
+506 EDAAAVHLSAL

-522 RSDVIRDVK
+522 RADVIRDVM
-531 ERLGRGEGV
+531 ERVGRGEGV

-568 ITQAAGRC
+568 IAQAAGRC
-576 NREGSSDHGE
+576 NREGRRDRGD
-586 VHVFV
+586 VYVFV
-591 PPTLPP
+591 PPTSPP

-613 EGELD
+613 EGEID
-618 PLAPSSFDRFFGHLY
+618 PLAPISFDRFFRHLY
-633 WLRGA
+633 WLRGD
-638 RLDKAGIRGLLDH
+638 RLDKEGIRRLLDH
-651 DGQSE
+651 DGASE
-656 RLEYAFRTAASK
+656 RLEYAFRTAGSR

-673 DLDRVSIVVGWPKPD
+673 DRDRVSIVVRWPGPD
-688 GDPRVE
+688 GDTRVE
-694 SALRRLEHNDGG
+694 SALRDLEYGG
-706 RGVFRRL
+706 ARRSVFRRL
-713 QRAVVDVGRWHLV
+713 QRAVVSVSRRHLL
-726 PLEEAGA
+726 PLAEAGA
-733 VQEVH
+733 VQEIH

-746 TSLYDDVLGLTVDLE
+746 TSLYDDVLGLAVDLE
-761 TARNPEDLIG
+761 TVRNPEDLIG

>member
-1 MDILRESVTRGPSA
+1 MECPASV
-15 SAPLAHVQNTGC
+15 PLAHVQDAGG

-43 RLAGRFAD
+43 KCAGDFAD
-51 KFGAGH
+51 KFGARD

-70 FQPAFQSYIRRDS
+70 FQPAFQSYIRRES
-83 GFDPE
+83 GFEPE
-88 AHLEDAV
+88 AHMEGAV
-95 PSRVD
+95 PGRVD
-100 HSSAGA
+100 HSSVGA
-106 LHAVAQFGRNGSHR
+106 LHAVAHFGKNGDR
-120 GNAIGRLLA
+120 GDPIGQLLA

-144 ADGGGGSLEVRLRE
+144 ADGGAAALDVRLRE
-158 RGELLR
+158 RGKLLD
-164 ATTAVSAAIPFLAGE
+164 ATTAVPAALPFLVGKT
-179 APRDEPPSRPSL
+179 PQGGPPSRASL

-201 LVDADYLDTEA
+201 LVDADFLDTEE
-212 FMDPE
+212 FMDAE
-217 RVGSRS
+217 RTEARS
-223 GWEDIPKIAE
+223 GWKDLPGIVEA
-233 TFERFMV
+233 FERFMV

-247 ELNRIR
+247 EVNRVR
-253 GEILTWCRDAANR
+253 GEILTWCRDAARR

-292 ALRYRRERIV
+292 ALCHKKERIV
-302 YVIPYTSILEQTV
+302 YVIPYTSIIEQTV

-329 VVLEHHSNLDSDRET
+329 VVLEHHSNLDPDRET
-344 PRGRLAAENWDAPIV
+344 PRGRLAAENWDAPII

-371 AARSSRTRKLH
+371 AACSSRARKLH
-382 NLVGSVVVL
+382 NLMGSVVVL
-391 DEVQLINADFLL
+391 DEVQLINADFLH

-412 ADEFGV
+412 VDDFGV

-424 ATRPSWSITDAGD
+424 ATRPSWSTADGD
-437 VHLRGVRE
+437 RIRLGGVRE

-459 VRVRIPRRLDEP
+459 VRVWIPRRLDEP
-471 EGWDEVAE
+471 EEWDEVAE
-479 RILAEPSALCVV
+479 RMLAEPSALCVV
-491 NRRQDARELFLRVQS
+491 NRREDARELFLRVKMG
-506 EDPASVHLSAL
+506 DDAAVHLSAL

-531 ERLGRGEGV
+531 QRLGRGEDM

-559 FRALAGLDS
+559 YRALAGLDS
-568 ITQAAGRC
+568 IAQAAGRC
-576 NREGSSDHGE
+576 NREGRSGRGE

-591 PPTLPP
+591 PPTSPP

-618 PLAPSSFDRFFGHLY
+618 PLAPISFDRFFRHLY

-638 RLDKAGIRGLLDH
+638 RLDKEGIRRLLDH
-651 DGQSE
+651 DGRSE
-656 RLEYAFRTAASK
+656 GLEYAFRTAASR
-668 FRLID
+668 FRLVD
-673 DLDRVSIVVGWPKPD
+673 DRDRVSIVVRWPGPD

-694 SALRRLEHNDGG
+694 SALQDLKYGG
-706 RGVFRRL
+706 AGRSVFRRL
-713 QRAVVDVGRWHLV
+713 QRAVVSVSRRHLL

-733 VQEVH
+733 VQEIH

-761 TARNPEDLIG
+761 TVRSPEDLIG

>member
-1 MDILRESVTRGPSA
+1 MSV
-15 SAPLAHVQNTGC
+15 PLAHVQHTGP

-34 LDEHLRSVE
+34 LDEHLRVVG
-43 RLAGRFAD
+43 RLAEGFAD
-51 KFGAGH
+51 KFGAGD
-57 WGRLAGLW
+57 WGRLSGLW

-70 FQPAFQSYIRRDS
+70 FQPDFQSYIRRDS

-88 AHLEDAV
+88 AHLEGVV
-95 PSRVD
+95 PGRVD
-100 HSSAGA
+100 HSSVGA
-106 LHAVAQFGRNGSHR
+106 LHAVAHFGKNGDR
-120 GNAIGRLLA
+120 GTAIGQLLA

-134 HHAGLPDWRQ
+134 HHAGLPDCRQ
-144 ADGGGGSLEVRLRE
+144 ADGGTASLEVRLRE
-158 RGELLR
+158 RGGLLE
-164 ATTAVSAAIPFLAGE
+164 ATTAVPAALPFLAGE
-179 APRDEPPSRPSL
+179 TPRGGPPCRASL

-201 LVDADYLDTEA
+201 LVDADFLDTEA
-212 FMDPE
+212 FMDPG
-217 RVGSRS
+217 RAGARS
-223 GWEDIPKIAE
+223 GWKDFQEIAE
-233 TFERFMV
+233 TFEHFMV

-247 ELNRIR
+247 EVNRVR
-253 GEILTWCRDAANR
+253 GKILTWCRDAATR
-266 EPGLFSLTVPTG
+266 KPGLFSLTVPTG

-292 ALRYRRERIV
+292 ALCHGKRRIV
-302 YVIPYTSILEQTV
+302 YVIPYTSILEQTA

-329 VVLEHHSNLDSDRET
+329 VVLEHHSNLDPDRET
-344 PRGRLAAENWDAPIV
+344 VRGRLAAENWDAPII

-371 AARSSRTRKLH
+371 AARTSRARKLH
-382 NLVGSVVVL
+382 NLVDSVVVL
-391 DEVQLINADFLL
+391 DEVQLINADFLH

-424 ATRPSWSITDAGD
+424 ATRPSWSATDAGGKR
-437 VHLRGVRE
+437 LRGVRE
-445 IVPDPDSLHERLRR
+445 VIPDPDSLHERLRR
-459 VRVRIPRRLDEP
+459 VRIRIPRRLDEP

-479 RILAEPSALCVV
+479 RILAEPSVLCVV
-491 NRRQDARELFLRVQS
+491 NRREDARELFLRVRR
-506 EDPASVHLSAL
+506 EDAAAVHLSAL

-522 RSDVIRDVK
+522 RSEVIRDLK
-531 ERLGRGEGV
+531 GRLARGEYV

-568 ITQAAGRC
+568 IAQAAGRC
-576 NREGSSDHGE
+576 NREGRSDRGE

-591 PPTLPP
+591 PPTSPP

-613 EGELD
+613 EGEMD
-618 PLAPSSFDRFFGHLY
+618 PLAPISFDRFFRHLY
-633 WLRGA
+633 WLRGD
-638 RLDKAGIRGLLDH
+638 RLDSKRIRRLLDH
-651 DGQSE
+651 DGASE
-656 RLEYAFRTAASK
+656 RLEYAFRTAASR
-668 FRLID
+668 FRLVD
-673 DLDRVSIVVGWPKPD
+673 DRDRVSIVVRWPGPD

-694 SALRRLEHNDGG
+694 SALRDLEHGGGG

-713 QRAVVDVGRWHLV
+713 QRAVVSVSRWHLL

-733 VQEVH
+733 VHEIH

-746 TSLYDDVLGLTVDLE
+746 TSLYNDVLGLTVNPE

>member
-1 MDILRESVTRGPSA
+1 MESVTRGSPTTV
-15 SAPLAHVQNTGC
+15 PLAHVQNTGRD
-27 GRFRLHG
+27 RFRFHR

-43 RLAGRFAD
+43 QRAGDFAD
-51 KFGAGH
+51 KFGAGDF
-57 WGRLAGLW
+57 GRLAGLW

-88 AHLEDAV
+88 AHLEGSV
-95 PSRVD
+95 PGRVD
-100 HSSAGA
+100 HSTVGA
-106 LHAVAQFGRNGSHR
+106 LHAVAELGKNGDR
-120 GNAIGRLLA
+120 GAAIGRLLA

-144 ADGGGGSLEVRLRE
+144 ADGGAGSLQVRLRK
-158 RGELLR
+158 RGEHLR
-164 ATTAVSAAIPFLAGE
+164 ATTKVPAALPFLAGKTPQGG
-179 APRDEPPSRPSL
+179 PRSPTSL

-201 LVDADYLDTEA
+201 LVDADFLDTEA
-212 FMDPE
+212 FMDPG
-217 RVGSRS
+217 RVRSRA
-223 GWEDIPKIAE
+223 GWKDLPEIAE
-233 TFERFMV
+233 AFERFME

-247 ELNRIR
+247 EVNRIR
-253 GEILTWCRDAANR
+253 GEILSWCRDAAGH

-292 ALRYRRERIV
+292 ALRHEMGRIV

-329 VVLEHHSNLDSDRET
+329 VVLEHHSNLDPDRESL
-344 PRGRLAAENWDAPIV
+344 RGRLAAENWDAPIV

-391 DEVQLINADFLL
+391 DEVQLINADFLH

-412 ADEFGV
+412 VDGFGV

-424 ATRPSWSITDAGD
+424 ATRPSWSAADAGGPR
-437 VHLRGVRE
+437 LRGVRE

-459 VRVRIPRRLDEP
+459 VRVRIPRRLEEP
-471 EGWDEVAE
+471 EEWDEVAD

-491 NRRQDARELFLRVQS
+491 NSRQDARELFLRVRQ
-506 EDPASVHLSAL
+506 EDPAAVHLSAL

-531 ERLGRGEGV
+531 ERLDRGAGV

-568 ITQAAGRC
+568 IAQTAGRC
-576 NREGSSDHGE
+576 NREGRSDHGE

-591 PPTLPP
+591 PPTSPP

-602 QAADV
+602 QASDV
-607 TRSLFA
+607 TRSLYA

-618 PLAPSSFDRFFGHLY
+618 PLSPAAFNRFFRHLY
-633 WLRGA
+633 WLRGD
-638 RLDKAGIRGLLDH
+638 LDKEGIRRLLDH
-651 DGQSE
+651 DGRSE
-656 RLEYAFRTAASK
+656 GLEYAFRTAGSR

-673 DLDRVSIVVGWPKPD
+673 DRDRVSIVVRWPGPG

-694 SALRRLEHNDGG
+694 SALRDLEYGG
-706 RGVFRRL
+706 GWRGVFRRL
-713 QRAVVDVGRWHLV
+713 QRAVVGVSRRHLL
-726 PLEEAGA
+726 PLEAVGA
-733 VQEVH
+733 VEELH

-746 TSLYDDVLGLTVDLE
+746 TSLYDDVLGLAVSLE

>member
-1 MDILRESVTRGPSA
+1 MESGIQA
-15 SAPLAHVQNTGC
+15 SVPLAHVQDVGR
-27 GRFRLHG
+27 GRFRLHR
-34 LDEHLRSVE
+34 LDKHLRSVE
-43 RLAGRFAD
+43 RRAGAFAD
-51 KFGAGH
+51 RFGAGDF
-57 WGRLAGLW
+57 GRLAGLW

-88 AHLEDAV
+88 AHLEDSG
-95 PSRVD
+95 PGRVD
-100 HSSAGA
+100 HSSVGA
-106 LHAVAQFGRNGSHR
+106 LHAVAHFGKNGDR
-120 GNAIGRLLA
+120 GAAIGRLLA
-129 YVIAG
+129 YVISG
-134 HHAGLPDWRQ
+134 HHAGLPDWSQ
-144 ADGGGGSLEVRLRE
+144 ADGSAGALEVRLRE
-158 RGELLR
+158 SGKLLQ
-164 ATTAVSAAIPFLAGE
+164 ATTAVPAALPFLAGKTPQGGPRSRE
-179 APRDEPPSRPSL
+179 AL

-217 RVGSRS
+217 RAGGRS
-223 GWEDIPKIAE
+223 GWKDLQEIAE
-233 TFERFMV
+233 SFENFMV
-240 TKVRDDT
+240 TKVRVDT
-247 ELNRIR
+247 EVNRIR
-253 GEILTWCRDAANR
+253 GEILTWCRDAAGR

-292 ALRYRRERIV
+292 ALRHGKGRIV

-315 DVFREALGEGDPWT
+315 DVFRKALGEGDPWT
-329 VVLEHHSNLDSDRET
+329 VVLEHHSNLDPDRET
-344 PRGRLAAENWDAPIV
+344 PRGRLAAENWDAPII

-391 DEVQLINADFLL
+391 DEVQLINADFLH

-412 ADEFGV
+412 VDEFGL

-424 ATRPSWSITDAGD
+424 ATRPSWSATDAGGPRL
-437 VHLRGVRE
+437 HGVRE

-459 VRVRIPRRLDEP
+459 VSVRLPSRLDEP
-471 EGWDEVAE
+471 EEWDDVAK
-479 RILAEPSALCVV
+479 RILAEPSVLCVV
-491 NRRQDARELFLRVQS
+491 NRRQDARELFLRVRS
-506 EDPASVHLSAL
+506 EDPAAVHLSAL

-522 RSDVIRDVK
+522 RSDVIQDLK
-531 ERLGRGEGV
+531 ERLGRGESV

-559 FRALAGLDS
+559 FRALAGFDS
-568 ITQAAGRC
+568 IAQAAGRC
-576 NREGSSDHGE
+576 NREGRSDRGE
-586 VHVFV
+586 VHIFV
-591 PPTLPP
+591 PPTSPP

-613 EGELD
+613 DGEMD
-618 PLAPSSFDRFFGHLY
+618 PLAPMSFDRFFRHLY
-633 WLRGA
+633 WLRGD
-638 RLDKAGIRGLLDH
+638 RLDKEGIRRLLDH
-651 DGQSE
+651 DGRSE
-656 RLEYAFRTAASK
+656 GLEYAFRTAGSR

-673 DLDRVSIVVGWPKPD
+673 DRDRASIVVRWPGPD
-688 GDPRVE
+688 GDPGVE
-694 SALRRLEHNDGG
+694 SALRDLEHSGGG

-713 QRAVVDVGRWHLV
+713 QRAVVGVSRWQLI

-733 VQEVH
+733 VEEIH

-746 TSLYDDVLGLTVDLE
+746 TSLYDDVLGLTVNLE
-761 TARNPEDLIG
+761 AARDPEDLIG

>member
-1 MDILRESVTRGPSA
+1 MESVTRGSPTL
-15 SAPLAHVQNTGC
+15 APLAHVQHTGPE
-27 GRFRLHG
+27 RFRLHG

-43 RLAGRFAD
+43 KRAGDFAE
-51 KFGAGH
+51 KFRAGD

-70 FQPAFQSYIRRDS
+70 FQPAFQSYIRRNS

-88 AHLEDAV
+88 AHLEGSA
-95 PSRVD
+95 PGRVD
-100 HSSAGA
+100 HSTVGA
-106 LHAVAQFGRNGSHR
+106 LHAVAHFRNNDDRGR
-120 GNAIGRLLA
+120 AIGQLLA

-134 HHAGLPDWRQ
+134 HHAGLPDCRQ
-144 ADGGGGSLEVRLRE
+144 ADGGTASLEVRLRE
-158 RGELLR
+158 RGELLL
-164 ATTAVSAAIPFLAGE
+164 ATTAVPAALPFLAGDT
-179 APRDEPPSRPSL
+179 PRGGPPCRKSL

-217 RVGSRS
+217 RAGTRS
-223 GWEDIPKIAE
+223 GWKDLRRIAQA
-233 TFERFMV
+233 FEGFMV

-247 ELNRIR
+247 EVNRIR
-253 GEILTWCRDAANR
+253 GKILTWCRDAAGH

-292 ALRYRRERIV
+292 ALHHGKSRIV

-329 VVLEHHSNLDSDRET
+329 VVLEHHSNLDPDRET
-344 PRGRLAAENWDAPIV
+344 VRGRLAAENWDAPII

-371 AARSSRTRKLH
+371 AARTSRARKLH
-382 NLVGSVVVL
+382 NLVDSVVVL
-391 DEVQLINADFLL
+391 DEVQLINADFLH

-424 ATRPSWSITDAGD
+424 ATRPSWSATDAGGKK
-437 VHLRGVRE
+437 LLGVRE
-445 IVPDPDSLHERLRR
+445 IVPDPDSLHESLRR

-479 RILAEPSALCVV
+479 RMLAEPSVLCVV
-491 NRRQDARELFLRVQS
+491 NRREDARELFLRVQRA
-506 EDPASVHLSAL
+506 DAAAVHLSAL

-531 ERLGRGEGV
+531 ERLARGESV

-568 ITQAAGRC
+568 IAQAAGRC
-576 NREGSSDHGE
+576 NREGRSDRGE

-591 PPTLPP
+591 PPTSPP

-618 PLAPSSFDRFFGHLY
+618 PLAPSSFDRFFRHLY
-633 WLRGA
+633 WLRGD
-638 RLDKAGIRGLLDH
+638 RLDKEGIRRLLDH
-651 DGQSE
+651 DGRSE
-656 RLEYAFRTAASK
+656 RLEYAFRTAGSR

-673 DLDRVSIVVGWPKPD
+673 DRDRVSVVVRWPGPD

-694 SALRRLEHNDGG
+694 SALRDLEYGGGG

-713 QRAVVDVGRWHLV
+713 QRAVVGVSRRHLLPFEV
-726 PLEEAGA
+726 AGA
-733 VQEVH
+733 VEEIH

-746 TSLYDDVLGLTVDLE
+746 TSLYDNVLGLTVNLE